1 MARTLRVLFDDAL
14 ALNPAGTGTFTR
26 GIQTPLSR
34 LDGIELI
41 PAGSAARPHQLDI
54 VNKGILRRMRN
65 GADRVWYYLDT
76 LPRLA
81 ARNRCDVIYCPAALT
96 ALRGRVPAVMT
107 VFDMTTRLFPHTLDP
122 LSGIYARQ
130 MLRIG
135 LRRSSTICTISQ
147 AVRAELLSRYPRLT
161 PDRVHVAYPGPSP
174 ELMQADPQPA
184 LPDDAPF
191 LLMVGTLEPRKNHV
205 TALRAF
211 ARYRQGPHDARL
223 RLVLAGSPG
232 WRYQPVVDEIERL
245 GLQDAVVRLG
255 PTTPGRLKWLYQHA
269 RALLFP
275 SLYEGFGLPVLEA
288 FALPCPYPTFNAAA
302 PGWFSLSPRHRGRG
316 AARAPAARGDFHP
329 AHDRCRHRGH
339 QQSLRLAPAPDRGR
353 SRPAGGLPRRRPCR
367 PRAAPLVAAHATA
380 DDGAGADL
388 SPAVQ
393 SGARPDGTPAGKRAG
408 RRGRRRRPDSQHLYG
423 TGGVLARAVPGGAA
437 VGRAVCLHPAA
448 APAAARLELAG
459 LPRAVP
465 LRRPAGGA
473 YPSRSRLAD
482 QPGRRPRPGPRH
494 SGRAAQRP
502 GGFAGSRP
510 SAAGRSADRAL
521 SRTAP

>member
-1 MARTLRVLFDDAL
+1 
-14 ALNPAGTGTFTR
+14 
-26 GIQTPLSR
+26 
-34 LDGIELI
+34 
-41 PAGSAARPHQLDI
+41 
-54 VNKGILRRMRN
+54 
-65 GADRVWYYLDT
+65 
-76 LPRLA
+76 
-81 ARNRCDVIYCPAALT
+81 
-96 ALRGRVPAVMT
+96 
-107 VFDMTTRLFPHTLDP
+107 
-122 LSGIYARQ
+122 
-130 MLRIG
+130 
-135 LRRSSTICTISQ
+135 
-147 AVRAELLSRYPRLT
+147 
-161 PDRVHVAYPGPSP
+161 
-174 ELMQADPQPA
+174 
-184 LPDDAPF
+184 
-191 LLMVGTLEPRKNHV
+191 
-205 TALRAF
+205 
-211 ARYRQGPHDARL
+211 

-288 FALPCPYPTFNAAA
+288 FALRWPVVAARIPPVMAVARSTGALLPA
-302 PGWFSLSPRHRGRG
+302 PDAGRACATAGERG
-316 AARAPAARGDFHP
+316 ASEPPRAPAARGDFHP

-367 PRAAPLVAAHATA
+367 PCAAPLVAAHATA

-393 SGARPDGTPAGKRAG
+393 SGARPDGTPAGRRAG

-459 LPRAVP
+459 L
-465 LRRPAGGA
+465 
-473 YPSRSRLAD
+473 
-482 QPGRRPRPGPRH
+482 
-494 SGRAAQRP
+494 
-502 GGFAGSRP
+502 
-510 SAAGRSADRAL
+510 
-521 SRTAP
+521 

>member
-161 PDRVHVAYPGPSP
+161 PDRVQVAYPGPSP
-174 ELMQADPQPA
+174 EMMQADPQPA

-211 ARYRQGPHDARL
+211 ARYRQGPHDAGL

-232 WRYQPVVDEIERL
+232 WRYQPVADEIERL

-288 FALPCPYPTFNAAA
+288 FALRCPVV
-302 PGWFSLSPRHRGRG
+302 
-316 AARAPAARGDFHP
+316 AARIPPVMEVAQSTGALLLEPDSVPAW
-329 AHDRCRHRGH
+329 
-339 QQSLRLAPAPDRGR
+339 
-353 SRPAGGLPRRRPCR
+353 
-367 PRAAPLVAAHATA
+367 ATA
-380 DDGAGADL
+380 IERV
-388 SPAVQ
+388 STQP
-393 SGARPDGTPAGKRAG
+393 PD
-408 RRGRRRRPDSQHLYG
+408 
-423 TGGVLARAVPGGAA
+423 
-437 VGRAVCLHPAA
+437 
-448 APAAARLELAG
+448 AARLATAQQRARHFTWEACAG
-459 LPRAVP
+459 AVRDA
-465 LRRPAGGA
+465 L
-473 YPSRSRLAD
+473 
-482 QPGRRPRPGPRH
+482 
-494 SGRAAQRP
+494 RAA
-502 GGFAGSRP
+502 A
-510 SAAGRSADRAL
+510 
-521 SRTAP
+521 T